1 MFYRVVAPK
10 KAKLDEAMA
19 SLLEKQRLLAEAQAR
34 LAELNMQLARLQKE
48 YEEKLAQKEEL
59 NRKAELLRLKLERAA
74 MLVDGLAG
82 ERERW
87 KNTVLTLDGQFEK
100 LPGDCLLATAFI
112 SYLGPF
118 VSEYREK
125 LLETWKMEV
134 AVYEIPVS
142 TDFNIIT
149 FLTDPTTVREWNI
162 QGLPA
167 DGFSTENGII
177 VTRGTR
183 WPLVIDPQCQA
194 VKWIKMMEKQDLKV
208 IDFGMS
214 DFMKIV
220 EHAVQFGKTVMLQ
233 NVMETLDPSLNP
245 ILNKAVVRQGG
256 QDLIKL
262 DDKMVSYNHNFRFFI
277 TTKLNNPHYPP
288 EISTKTTL
296 VNFAVKE
303 QGLEAQLLGIVVRK
317 ERPQLEE
324 QKDNLVMTIAKG
336 KRTLMDLENELLR
349 LLNETRGSL
358 LEDAELFNTLQTSK
372 ATSIA
377 VQKSLEVSETTEVAI
392 DAAREGYRPCATRAA
407 ILFFVLNDMG
417 RIDPMY
423 QFALDAYIFLFIQ
436 SIDKSPK
443 NAMLADRILALNEY
457 HTYAVYR

>member
-1 MFYRVVAPK
+1 MKNDFEFYRYVAPK
-10 KAKLDEAMA
+10 KAKLDEAME
-19 SLLEKQRLLAEAQAR
+19 SLREKQRMLAEAQAR
-34 LAELNMQLARLQKE
+34 LAELNMQLQRLQKE

-59 NRKAELLRLKLERAA
+59 NKKAELLRLKLERAA

-87 KNTVLTLDGQFEK
+87 KDTVFNLDSRFEK

-118 VSEYREK
+118 VSDYRDK
-125 LLETWKMEV
+125 LLETWKSEV
-134 AVYEIPVS
+134 DVYEIPVS
-142 TDFNIIT
+142 NDFSIIT

-167 DGFSTENGII
+167 DAFSTENGII

-194 VKWIKMMEKQDLKV
+194 MKWIKMMEKEDLKVSTTQFKRKYPLKSSLQV
-208 IDFGMS
+208 IDFGMP
-214 DFMKIV
+214 DFMKVV
-220 EHAVQFGKTVMLQ
+220 EQAVQFGKTVMLQ

-324 QKDNLVMTIAKG
+324 QKDNLVTTIAKG
-336 KRTLMDLENELLR
+336 RRTLMDLENELLR

-358 LEDAELFNTLQTSK
+358 LDDAELFNTLQTSK

-392 DAAREGYRPCATRAA
+392 DAAREVSD
-407 ILFFVLNDMG
+407 LFYKMNRDLM
-417 RIDPMY
+417 P
-423 QFALDAYIFLFIQ
+423 LLF
-436 SIDKSPK
+436 
-443 NAMLADRILALNEY
+443 
-457 HTYAVYR
+457 